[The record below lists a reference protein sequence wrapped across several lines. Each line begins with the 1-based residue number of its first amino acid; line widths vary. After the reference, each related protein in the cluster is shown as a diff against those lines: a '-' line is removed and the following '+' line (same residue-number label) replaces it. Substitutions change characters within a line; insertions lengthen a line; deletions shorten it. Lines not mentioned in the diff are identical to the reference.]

1 MFETFAA
8 VMMLIVFLVPGFV
21 WRTVEGQL
29 VWLDRR
35 LEWEK
40 FALGLLARSTF
51 IYLPWSPLL
60 YKAWIEKWYEYYPYQ
75 AAGLSLMFLL
85 VLPVAEGFLFGLARQ
100 KNWLQK

>member
-8 VMMLIVFLVPGFV
+8 LMMLIVFLVPGYI

-40 FALGLLARSTF
+40 FALGLLVRSTF
-51 IYLPWSPLL
+51 IYLPWSPLI
-60 YKAWIEKWYEYYPYQ
+60 YQGWMEKWYDKYPLQ
-75 AAGLSLMFLL
+75 TGGVAVLCILILPAAI
-85 VLPVAEGFLFGLARQ
+85 GFVIGLARQ
-100 KNWLQK
+100 KNWFGK